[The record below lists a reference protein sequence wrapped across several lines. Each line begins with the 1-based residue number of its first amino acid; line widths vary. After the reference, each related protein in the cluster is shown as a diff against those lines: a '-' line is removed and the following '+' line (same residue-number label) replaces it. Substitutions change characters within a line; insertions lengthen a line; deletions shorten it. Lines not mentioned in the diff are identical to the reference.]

1 MYWKR
6 EDKVKQISIISLFR
20 ELKRYGIIYVWTL
33 ALIDIHFKLVNITLY
48 LSIHG
53 SYILNSPIP
62 ILNFV
67 YSGMLGEL

>member
-20 ELKRYGIIYVWTL
+20 ELKRGIIYVWTL

-53 SYILNSPIP
+53 SYILNSSIP

-67 YSGMLGEL
+67 YSGMLGES